1 MKEVAFVNELFLP
14 FGLES
19 YRWSAY
25 CVCNVTLAVLCSISL
40 AVATGHNTR
49 RLARPAFMVVTLTHL
64 IFQWPL
70 ALFSPIFERSLAD
83 FWFFAASIHAPVVAG
98 ILWVVITPRLTAS
111 IATSEDPRKLRI
123 QNISTG
129 SQAILLALFAG
140 LTTLYLSRVGWRCTG
155 LYAMLFDPELALL
168 ARETSGKLLG
178 IGLASYGY
186 GVLANVVCPLV
197 MYTSLLRVTA
207 ALTERQFAK
216 AVTWITIAI
225 FTLLVVLLPG
235 AKGNLL
241 PTAIVLGIGIVATRG
256 TWMSRIVVTAC
267 VFGTGFLLLTA
278 TEVLRE
284 RQVFSGGCYDFGTCV
299 SRHDACSEASTL
311 LQSLRHRDLSLG
323 LFGSTINDLESD
335 LHAACSRKQQSYESS
350 RCISRQMVKSRD
362 ASPTGRYSMPTGTG
376 KVTDRMGQYAIGIAY
391 RLGRVPVQVASWYH
405 LYVAEHGSPGIY
417 ALPLSSILF
426 GRRVIMPIRVH
437 DAYYHIY
444 STGDRTSTGTA
455 PTSFLLAYPA
465 DLGFAGILLAMTA
478 LLFFDLLACVVLHR
492 LPSSLRLAGIGLIAV
507 GCMNL
512 ILSDFG
518 TTMLSHGTAAALLLL
533 FSLSFV
539 EKRKVKKT
547 YLMLSP

>member
-1 MKEVAFVNELFLP
+1 MSDGAIVNELFLP
-14 FGLES
+14 FGFEG

-25 CVCNVTLAVLCSISL
+25 CVCNITLAVLCSISL
-40 AVATGHNTR
+40 AVATGHNTH
-49 RLARPAFMVVTLTHL
+49 RLARPAFMVATLTHL

-98 ILWVVITPRLTAS
+98 ILWVVVTPRLTAS
-111 IATSEDPRKLRI
+111 IATSDDSRKLRI
-123 QNISTG
+123 QNISAG
-129 SQAILLALFAG
+129 SQAILLALFAS
-140 LTTLYLSRVGWRCTG
+140 LATLYLSRVGWRCTG

-197 MYTSLLRVTA
+197 MYTSLFRVNA

-216 AVTWITIAI
+216 AVAWITIAI

-256 TWMSRIVVTAC
+256 TWMSRIAVVAC
-267 VFGTGFLLLTA
+267 VFGTGFLLLSA

-284 RQVFSGGCYDFGTCV
+284 RQVFTGGCYDFGTCV

-323 LFGSTINDLESD
+323 LSGSTINDLESD

-533 FSLSFV
+533 FGLSFV
-539 EKRKVKKT
+539 EKRRPR
-547 YLMLSP
+547 S

>member
-1 MKEVAFVNELFLP
+1 MSDGAIVNELFLP
-14 FGLES
+14 FGFEG

-25 CVCNVTLAVLCSISL
+25 CVCNITLAVLCSISL
-40 AVATGHNTR
+40 AVATGHNTH
-49 RLARPAFMVVTLTHL
+49 RLARPAFMVATLTHL

-98 ILWVVITPRLTAS
+98 ILWVVVTPRLTAS
-111 IATSEDPRKLRI
+111 IATSDDSRKLRI
-123 QNISTG
+123 QNISAG
-129 SQAILLALFAG
+129 SQAILLALFAS
-140 LTTLYLSRVGWRCTG
+140 LATLYLSRVGWRCTG

-197 MYTSLLRVTA
+197 MYTSLFRVNA

-216 AVTWITIAI
+216 AVAWITIAI

-256 TWMSRIVVTAC
+256 TWMSRIAVVAC
-267 VFGTGFLLLTA
+267 VFGTGFLLLSA

-284 RQVFSGGCYDFGTCV
+284 RQVFTGGCYDFGTCV

-323 LFGSTINDLESD
+323 LSGSTINDLESD

-350 RCISRQMVKSRD
+350 RCISRQRVKSRD
-362 ASPTGRYSMPTGTG
+362 ASPTGRDSMPTGTG
-376 KVTDRMGQYAIGIAY
+376 DVTYRMGQYAIGIAY

-405 LYVAEHGSPGIY
+405 LYVAEHGSPGVY
-417 ALPLSSILF
+417 ALPLSSLLF

-465 DLGFAGILLAMTA
+465 YLGFAGILLAMTA
-478 LLFFDLLACVVLHR
+478 LLFFDLLACAVLHR

-533 FSLSFV
+533 FGLSFV
-539 EKRKVKKT
+539 EKRRPR
-547 YLMLSP
+547 S